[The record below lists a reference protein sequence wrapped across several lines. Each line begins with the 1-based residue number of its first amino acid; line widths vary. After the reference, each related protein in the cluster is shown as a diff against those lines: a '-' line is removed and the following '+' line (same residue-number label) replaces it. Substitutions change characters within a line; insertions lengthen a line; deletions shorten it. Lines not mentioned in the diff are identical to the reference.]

1 MNCKSLVSVRFL
13 CALGYLN
20 MLFSFYAL
28 FVQINFDKFIS
39 PRFFVSLESMSFVY
53 LCFTAAVYLLFF
65 VSLFEFR
72 FKENQVLRI
81 KDLSEIVLPQTSIS
95 RLKSGLFYFGLVYD
109 SFFTFFYTSF
119 LVFVYL

>member
-53 LCFTAAVYLLFF
+53 LL
-65 VSLFEFR
+65 SL
-72 FKENQVLRI
+72 I
-81 KDLSEIVLPQTSIS
+81 HI
-95 RLKSGLFYFGLVYD
+95 
-109 SFFTFFYTSF
+109 
-119 LVFVYL
+119 

>member
-109 SFFTFFYTSF
+109 AFFTFFYTSF

>member
-95 RLKSGLFYFGLVYD
+95 RLKSGLFYFVLVYD
-109 SFFTFFYTSF
+109 AFFTFFYTSF